1 MSELS
6 QELDARAPPAAAD
19 PDRPVIDF
27 SRYARDDEAGRA
39 TLHLLVEG
47 AHCGACVQRIER
59 RLGRFE
65 EVENARLNLT
75 TRRLVVQ
82 WRGPKTRA
90 NALAAA
96 VDGLGFH
103 TVPFDPDRLRSGDDR
118 EERTL
123 LRAMAVAGFAAANVM
138 LLSVAIWSGH
148 AQDMGPATRTMFHWI
163 SALIVM
169 PTVAYAGQP
178 FFRSAIAALKARRTN
193 MDVPISLAVIL
204 ACAMSLFETIR
215 GGEHAYFDSAI
226 MLVFFLLIGRYLDRR
241 ARGRARSAAERL
253 LALGTEAVTV
263 IDERGERVML
273 PPDEVTPGMTVLV
286 AAGQRIAVDGQVT
299 DGRSDVDTSLITGE
313 MVPVAVQ
320 EGDTVFAGTIN
331 RSAALKLTVTAVGE
345 GTLLGEIVRLME
357 VAEQRKARHVTLA
370 DRIARLY
377 VPVVHGLAAATFL
390 GWVLIG
396 GVAWQV
402 ALLNAIAVLIITCP
416 CALGLAIPAV
426 QVIASG
432 RLMRSGI
439 LLKSATALERLSAI
453 DTIVFDKTGTLTRA
467 AIELCPADQADP
479 EALRLAASI
488 AGASRHPLARAL
500 YRAVPGVILA
510 NGVREIAGC
519 GLEWESDDGTV
530 RLGSRDWCGDA
541 QATDQTGPEIWLSRP
556 GHQPVR
562 FVFTDPLRAD
572 ARDAVGWLKDH
583 GFALELLSGDRRGAV
598 TAAAR
603 AVGIT
608 DHRSEC
614 RPADKV
620 ARLEELS
627 SRGARVMMVGDGLN
641 DAPALAAASV
651 SMSPTSAVDISQVA
665 ADAVFQGD
673 RLAPVCE
680 ALTVAR
686 RARRLV
692 TQNLTLAFS
701 YNALAIPLAVM
712 GLITPLIA
720 ALCMSAS
727 SLLVVG
733 NALRLG
739 RRGRLN
745 P

>member
-1 MSELS
+1 MPATTQPGARPSIFWS
-6 QELDARAPPAAAD
+6 RAPIAVPVFKGSSGVSAAL
-19 PDRPVIDF
+19 R
-27 SRYARDDEAGRA
+27 
-39 TLHLLVEG
+39 
-47 AHCGACVQRIER
+47 
-59 RLGRFE
+59 

-82 WRGPKTRA
+82 WRGPKAQA
-90 NALAAA
+90 NTLAAA
-96 VDGLGFH
+96 VDRLGFH

-138 LLSVAIWSGH
+138 LLSVAIWSGA
-148 AQDMGPATRTMFHWI
+148 AQDMGPATRTMLHWV
-163 SALIVM
+163 SALIVL
-169 PTVAYAGQP
+169 PAIAYSGQP
-178 FFRSAIAALKARRTN
+178 FFRSAIAALKVRSTN

-204 ACAMSLFETIR
+204 ACAMSLFETVR

-241 ARGRARSAAERL
+241 ARARARSAAERL
-253 LALGTEAVTV
+253 LALGTEVVMV

-273 PPDEVTPGMTVLV
+273 SPDEVVPGMGVLV

-313 MVPVAVQ
+313 TVPVAVQ

-331 RSAALKLTVTAVGE
+331 RSAALKLRVTAVGE

-377 VPVVHGLAAATFL
+377 VPVVHGLAAATFV
-390 GWVLIG
+390 GWVVLG
-396 GVAWQV
+396 GVAWQI
-402 ALLNAIAVLIITCP
+402 ALLHAIAVLIITCP

-432 RLMRSGI
+432 RLMRNGI

-453 DTIVFDKTGTLTRA
+453 DTVVFDKTGTLTRA
-467 AIELCPADQADP
+467 AIELCPDERTDP
-479 EALRLAASI
+479 EDLRLAASI
-488 AGASRHPLARAL
+488 AGTSRHPLARAL
-500 YRAVPGVILA
+500 RRAVPGVVLA
-510 NGVREIAGC
+510 DGVREIAGC
-519 GLEWESDDGTV
+519 GLEWTDDDGTV
-530 RLGSRDWCGDA
+530 RLGSRSWCGDA
-541 QATDQTGPEIWLSRP
+541 HAIDQAGPEIWLARP
-556 GHQPVR
+556 GRQPVR
-562 FVFTDPLRAD
+562 FIFTDPLRTD
-572 ARDAVGWLKDH
+572 ARDAIRWLKDR
-583 GFALELLSGDRRGAV
+583 GFALELLSGDRSGAV
-598 TAAAR
+598 SAAAK
-603 AVGIT
+603 AVGIA
-608 DHRSEC
+608 DYRAEC

-627 SRGARVMMVGDGLN
+627 GRGAQVLMVGDGLN

-673 RLAPVCE
+673 RLAPIYE

-686 RARRLV
+686 RARHLV
-692 TQNLTLAFS
+692 TQNLALAFG

-739 RRGRLN
+739 GSRSRSGRLS
-745 P
+745 PGRPSS